1 MGSNNEY
8 EHQSTWNQGRGASDL
23 AYAIIKD
30 RIEQEI
36 IKYFRDVK
44 DSK

>member
-8 EHQSTWNQGRGASDL
+8 EHQSTWNQGRGVTDL
-23 AYAIIKD
+23 VYVIIRD

-36 IKYFRDVK
+36 IKYFNDVN